1 MDKWTIRPARTG
13 DFEAVVRMIAELM
26 DFQGLEGE
34 TLVEAAV
41 LERDVLQNGH
51 PSVAVAEAAGEL
63 VGYVL
68 YFPTYSSR
76 YGRPCRYIEDVYV
89 KAAHRGRGIG
99 GALMRYVIDEAAAQ
113 GCLRVEWSCLD
124 GNEAARRIRALSRP
138 DASTV
143 PIIAMTANAFSED
156 VEKAL
161 ASGMDDVATKPLDI
175 KLLLKKIAT
184 IKEREGIS

>member
-34 TLVEAAV
+34 TPVEAAV

>member
-34 TLVEAAV
+34 TPVEAAV

-99 GALMRYVIDEAAAQ
+99 GALMRYVIDEAPRRAACAWSGAVWTATRRRGALPRAGAAPQ
-113 GCLRVEWSCLD
+113 DEWTTFRF
-124 GNEAARRIRALSRP
+124 EP
-138 DASTV
+138 
-143 PIIAMTANAFSED
+143 
-156 VEKAL
+156 
-161 ASGMDDVATKPLDI
+161 
-175 KLLLKKIAT
+175 
-184 IKEREGIS
+184 

>member
-26 DFQGLEGE
+26 DYQGLEGE
-34 TLVEAAV
+34 TPVEAAV

-76 YGRPCRYIEDVYV
+76 YGQPCRYIEDVYV

-124 GNEAARRIRALSRP
+124 GNEAARRFYRALGAEP
-138 DASTV
+138 QDEWTTV
-143 PIIAMTANAFSED
+143 RLEP
-156 VEKAL
+156 
-161 ASGMDDVATKPLDI
+161 
-175 KLLLKKIAT
+175 
-184 IKEREGIS
+184 

>member
-1 MDKWTIRPARTG
+1 MDKWTIRPACTG

-26 DFQGLEGE
+26 DYQGLEGE
-34 TLVEAAV
+34 TPVEAAV

-99 GALMRYVIDEAAAQ
+99 GAGLPACGVELSGRQRGGAA
-113 GCLRVEWSCLD
+113 LLPR
-124 GNEAARRIRALSRP
+124 ARRRAAGRVDDVPPRAL
-138 DASTV
+138 T
-143 PIIAMTANAFSED
+143 
-156 VEKAL
+156 
-161 ASGMDDVATKPLDI
+161 
-175 KLLLKKIAT
+175 
-184 IKEREGIS
+184 EREGYGYSQALR